1 MQKRDAALEEKLG
14 DWTIVSRSSNQ
25 QKDGNSC
32 GIFVL
37 MVGHFLLICKTQ
49 TFHINPFLM
58 NGFSHHYHFEESTF
72 IFRGI
77 RSDF

>member
-37 MVGHFLLICKTQ
+37 MVGHFFVNMQNTN
-49 TFHINPFLM
+49 FP
-58 NGFSHHYHFEESTF
+58 Y
-72 IFRGI
+72 
-77 RSDF
+77 